1 MPATRLVVGCTIVA
15 ALTLL
20 CSGGAVSQTKKA
32 KDDKAKLPYGWSH
45 LNLTAK
51 QTEQVLKLQA
61 EHKEAVD
68 KLKRQ
73 IAVLDANLVKNRL
86 NVLTDEQRKK
96 LRESDAEGGEK
107 NGKEKK

>member
-1 MPATRLVVGCTIVA
+1 MPATRLVVGCTVVT
-15 ALTLL
+15 ALALL
-20 CSGGAVSQTKKA
+20 CSDGAVSQTKKA
-32 KDDKAKLPYGWSH
+32 KDDTAKLPYGWSH

-73 IAVLDANLVKNRL
+73 IAVLDADLVKNRL
-86 NVLTDEQRKK
+86 GVLTDEQRKK
-96 LRESDAEGGEK
+96 LRESYADDGVK
-107 NGKEKK
+107 KEKDKR